1 MFQWEK
7 PSLSFPELDYHIRMS
22 YSPPPLLG
30 TAITSTTE
38 EVTFEEL
45 YPEKEEQQSKRQRE
59 TGTHKV
65 HSLQI
70 IDTLLKL
77 AASYTAKVAVLRFI
91 KLSSLTR
98 CTVKLLL
105 VLVLE

>member
-45 YPEKEEQQSKRQRE
+45 YPEKEEQQSKRKRD

-70 IDTLLKL
+70 IDTLYLL
-77 AASYTAKVAVLRFI
+77 LTAKVAVLRFI